1 LTWLSL
7 TSLLILLTCV
17 YGLVALAVE
26 NRWQDYG
33 ISETGVLVLLALIV
47 WTVALN
53 GLRQRPGFE
62 DTQLA
67 TGAMNDEPD
76 NKPYERSALSTDHL
90 QRISFKLSGALSED
104 QVHLEPDLNLLRLAK
119 HVGEPSQ
126 YVSQTLSQQLDT
138 NFFDFINRARI
149 EAAKALLMN
158 TDDSVLDIAYA
169 TGFNSRSSF
178 YKAFRQYT
186 NQTPSQYRKS

>member
-1 LTWLSL
+1 MAGRDLTWLSL
-7 TSLLILLTCV
+7 TSLLILLTWV

-67 TGAMNDEPD
+67 TVAMNDEVG
-76 NKPYERSALSTDHL
+76 
-90 QRISFKLSGALSED
+90 IS
-104 QVHLEPDLNLLRLAK
+104 RL
-119 HVGEPSQ
+119 
-126 YVSQTLSQQLDT
+126 
-138 NFFDFINRARI
+138 
-149 EAAKALLMN
+149 
-158 TDDSVLDIAYA
+158 
-169 TGFNSRSSF
+169 
-178 YKAFRQYT
+178 
-186 NQTPSQYRKS
+186 